1 MVGILSSFSG
11 QHVVISVDG
20 EEVYSDR
27 PYTDHLLG
35 AADTVTLTLPK
46 GAHVFRVEIEGEEPA
61 ERSFFLREEGYLG
74 VSYSCERRLSSECAS
89 YAVFLSYGE
98 KPWNFD

>member
-11 QHVVISVDG
+11 QHVVVLVDG

-27 PYTDHLLG
+27 AYTDHLLG
-35 AADTVTLTLPK
+35 AADAVTLTLPK
-46 GAHVFRVEIEGEEPA
+46 GVHVARIEIEGVGPI

-74 VSYSCERRLSSECAS
+74 VSYFCERRLASECAS
-89 YAVFLSYGE
+89 YSAFLSYGE